1 MQDRLEKNE
10 KSQNQ
15 FQNGLMRVKRNT
27 SKKRDSKLRQ
37 NFSQTKRIQNIAKN
51 ILQNIIEQIKKK
63 TNVLQDELEQSKKD

>member
-1 MQDRLEKNE
+1 MSKEI
-10 KSQNQ
+10 
-15 FQNGLMRVKRNT
+15 RVK
-27 SKKRDSKLRQ
+27 KKDSKLRQ

>member
-1 MQDRLEKNE
+1 
-10 KSQNQ
+10 
-15 FQNGLMRVKRNT
+15 MRVKRNA
-27 SKKRDSKLRQ
+27 SKKKDSKLRQ

>member
-27 SKKRDSKLRQ
+27 SKKKDSKLRQ

-63 TNVLQDELEQSKKD
+63 TNVLQD

>member
-27 SKKRDSKLRQ
+27 SKKKDSKLRQ

-63 TNVLQDELEQSKKD
+63 TNVLQDEREQSKKD

>member
-1 MQDRLEKNE
+1 MQDRLEKNG

-27 SKKRDSKLRQ
+27 SKKKDSKLRQ

>member
-15 FQNGLMRVKRNT
+15 FQNGLMHVKRNT
-27 SKKRDSKLRQ
+27 SKKKDSKLRQ

>member
-1 MQDRLEKNE
+1 
-10 KSQNQ
+10 
-15 FQNGLMRVKRNT
+15 MRVKRNT
-27 SKKRDSKLRQ
+27 SKKKDSKLRQ

>member
-27 SKKRDSKLRQ
+27 SKKKDSKLRQ

>member
-1 MQDRLEKNE
+1 MPKEI
-10 KSQNQ
+10 
-15 FQNGLMRVKRNT
+15 RVK
-27 SKKRDSKLRQ
+27 KKRQSKLRQ